1 MLEIFQYTFMQRAFL
16 AGTILA
22 LIAPMIGMFIVVR
35 RFSALAD
42 TLAHVSLIGV
52 SVALLTGLNPLWL
65 ALVSCLAGGVGIER
79 LRSKYNIYGESVLV
93 LFISGSL
100 ALSAIILSLAKG
112 SSASIV
118 SYLFG
123 NINTVTLENIII
135 TSLVGLLV
143 IVCVRVF
150 YSRFFLVS
158 LDEDLAI
165 AKGLK
170 VSSLNLI
177 LILLAALL
185 VSVGIQIVGILLIG
199 ALMIIPV
206 TTAMQYK
213 LSFRTTMVVANLYS
227 VVSVWLGL
235 YISFYQNIASGGAI
249 VMLNLLFFV
258 ISLVFSRF

>member
-22 LIAPMIGMFIVVR
+22 IIAPLVGIFIVVR
-35 RFSALAD
+35 RLSALAD
-42 TLAHVSLIGV
+42 TLAHVSLVGV
-52 SVALLTGLNPLWL
+52 SLALLTGLNPLWL
-65 ALVSCLAGGVGIER
+65 ALVSCLVGGVSIEQ
-79 LRSKYNIYGESVLV
+79 LRSNFKIYGESVLV

-100 ALSAIILSLAKG
+100 AISAVILSLARG

-123 NINTVTLENIII
+123 NINTVTSQNIII
-135 TSLVGLLV
+135 TGVIGLTVL
-143 IVCVRVF
+143 ISIMLL

-165 AKGLK
+165 AKGLN
-170 VSSLNLI
+170 VGMLNLI

-206 TTAMQYK
+206 ITAMQYK
-213 LSFRTTMVVANLYS
+213 LSFKTTMILANMFS

-235 YISFYQNIASGGAI
+235 YLSFYLNIASGGAI
-249 VMLNLLFFV
+249 VLLNLLFFV

>member
-1 MLEIFQYTFMQRAFL
+1 
-16 AGTILA
+16 
-22 LIAPMIGMFIVVR
+22 
-35 RFSALAD
+35 
-42 TLAHVSLIGV
+42 
-52 SVALLTGLNPLWL
+52 
-65 ALVSCLAGGVGIER
+65 
-79 LRSKYNIYGESVLV
+79 
-93 LFISGSL
+93 
-100 ALSAIILSLAKG
+100 
-112 SSASIV
+112 
-118 SYLFG
+118 
-123 NINTVTLENIII
+123 
-135 TSLVGLLV
+135 
-143 IVCVRVF
+143 
-150 YSRFFLVS
+150 LVS